1 MTIPANVSRS
11 RQKDAGTAIPTAP
24 AREPTRSSLELL
36 YDISREL
43 AAQLDLR
50 RLLQHILQLTLESVW
65 ATSGSILVL
74 DESGAVQEGALAF
87 GGKVHDHTAEQLTDT
102 YERGLAGWV
111 VERRQAALVRNTR
124 SEEHTSELQSP

>member
-1 MTIPANVSRS
+1 MSTPANVSRS
-11 RQKDAGTAIPTAP
+11 RQKDAGAPVPTVP
-24 AREPTRSSLELL
+24 TRERTRSSLELL

-50 RLLQHILQLTLESVW
+50 QLLQHILQLTLESVG

-74 DESGAVQEGALAF
+74 TENGAVQEGALAF
-87 GGKVHDHTAEQLTDT
+87 GGKVHDHTAEQLTET

-111 VERRQAALVRNTR
+111 VERRQAALVRNTGG
-124 SEEHTSELQSP
+124 

>member
-11 RQKDAGTAIPTAP
+11 RPKDAGTAIPTAP
-24 AREPTRSSLELL
+24 ARERTRSSLELL

-50 RLLQHILQLTLESVW
+50 RLLQHILQLTLEAVG

-74 DESGAVQEGALAF
+74 DESGAVQG
-87 GGKVHDHTAEQLTDT
+87 V
-102 YERGLAGWV
+102 YC
-111 VERRQAALVRNTR
+111 
-124 SEEHTSELQSP
+124 STSCS

>member
-1 MTIPANVSRS
+1 MSTTAKVSR
-11 RQKDAGTAIPTAP
+11 RRRKDLPAVPEPVAAP
-24 AREPTRSSLELL
+24 ERARTSLELL
-36 YDISREL
+36 YNISREL

-50 RLLQHILQLTLESVW
+50 RLLQHILELTLEAVGAS
-65 ATSGSILVL
+65 SGSILVL

-111 VERRQAALVRNTR
+111 VERRQAALVRNTGAD
-124 SEEHTSELQSP
+124 P